1 VTRPAGGRLGAS
13 GHPQPPTLELA
24 RSRDLRRRGLG
35 LEYATLG
42 WNVIEVGF
50 VAAAAVMARSVAL
63 AGFALDSCIEIGAS
77 LVVVGQL
84 RGDADSEHERRAL
97 RRIGLAFL
105 TLACYLAVQTAVT
118 LVLHVRPGH
127 SFLGIAW
134 LTATAAVMFA
144 LAAGKART
152 GAELGNPV
160 LSAEARI
167 TLIDAVLAMSVLAG
181 LVCNA
186 VLGWWWADVLAGVV
200 VIAYGLREG
209 VHHLSQARR

>member
-1 VTRPAGGRLGAS
+1 MTLAPAR
-13 GHPQPPTLELA
+13 
-24 RSRDLRRRGLG
+24 RRILRRRGLR

-42 WNVIEVGF
+42 WNVVEIGF

-84 RGDADSEHERRAL
+84 RGDADPVHERRAL
-97 RRIGLAFL
+97 RRIGLAFFA
-105 TLACYLAVQTAVT
+105 LACYLTAQTAVT
-118 LVLHVRPGH
+118 LVLRAHPGH
-127 SFLGIAW
+127 SLLGIGW

-144 LAAGKART
+144 LAAGKACT

-167 TLIDAVLAMSVLAG
+167 TVIDGVLATSVLVG

-209 VHHLSQARR
+209 VHHLSEARQ